1 VTDANRRWLRRSL
14 AFVLVLVLLSPLFAW
29 AAGAVGYAEPLE
41 HAAEATGATD
51 DARSVLDS
59 PLPDYSV
66 PGLGPHVGTLLSG
79 LVGTALT
86 LVLVLGVGRLLEP

>member
-1 VTDANRRWLRRSL
+1 VTGLDRSWLGRAL

-41 HAAEATGATD
+41 HAADATGATD

-86 LVLVLGVGRLLEP
+86 LVVVLAVGRLLET